1 LGAGIVGAI
10 VVDRLSKSFQTRC
23 SRSWRDV
30 LRVTTREET
39 VAVRDISFEIAAG
52 ERVAFIGPNGAGKST
67 TLKMLTGILQPTSG
81 HAEVTGLVPW
91 VARRELAYRLG
102 IVFGQ
107 RSQLWYHLAV
117 RSSFDLLARIYA
129 VDRTLHMQRVR
140 HLAAV
145 FDIESLLDRPVAQ
158 LSLGQR
164 IRCEVVGALL
174 HQPQVLLLDEPT
186 IGLDVTSKAALR
198 DHLNKQSREQGTTVL
213 LTSHDTGD
221 IEKICDR
228 VIVIDQGR
236 VLLDQSLDSLKREY
250 LQHRSIVLITEDEK
264 PSLELAGIN
273 AVADGAYRLLVDVD
287 VRITPIE
294 RVIATAL
301 ERLRIRDLL
310 IENPPLEEIIKAIY
324 RNTAAGRAHVGA

>member
-1 LGAGIVGAI
+1 MGAI
-10 VVDRLSKSFQTRC
+10 VVDRLSKSFISR
-23 SRSWRDV
+23 SARSWRER
-30 LRVTTREET
+30 LTMRAT
-39 VAVRDISFEIAAG
+39 VSTVPAVREISFAIEAG

-67 TLKMLTGILQPTSG
+67 TLKMLTGILHPTSG

-117 RSSFDLLARIYA
+117 RSSFDLLAKIYA
-129 VDRTLHMQRVR
+129 VDAAKYNARVQQ
-140 HLAAV
+140 LAAV
-145 FDIESLLDRPVAQ
+145 FDIVPLLDRPVSQ

-174 HQPQVLLLDEPT
+174 HEPQVLLLDEPT

-198 DHLNKQSREQGTTVL
+198 DHLNALSREQGTTVL

-228 VIVIDQGR
+228 VIVIDQGS
-236 VLLDQSLDSLKREY
+236 VLLDQSLERLKREY
-250 LQHRSIVLITEDEK
+250 LQHRSIVLITEDET
-264 PSLELAGIN
+264 PVLDLPGVRATL
-273 AVADGAYRLLVDVD
+273 DGPYRLVVDID
-287 VRITPIE
+287 VRAQAIE
-294 RVIATAL
+294 RVVAEILA
-301 ERLRIRDLL
+301 RLKVRDLV
-310 IENPPLEEIIKAIY
+310 IEHPPLEEIIRAIY
-324 RNTAAGRAHVGA
+324 RRTSSRSGSHVAA